1 MTVIDS
7 VIDESALCLSR
18 AIDVIAASDASNMAC
33 KRMSLTLA
41 KTKAMTLVTKGR
53 EHEDTITYE

>member
-1 MTVIDS
+1 MNLHCV
-7 VIDESALCLSR
+7 CLVL
-18 AIDVIAASDASNMAC
+18 DVIAASDASNMAC